1 MNPWY
6 SIDRKEERGKS
17 GKSVSLQTEMASYLP
32 YRYGTKDVDE
42 KYLGEL
48 KVFLTDRRAELATA
62 AKKAAKAN
70 LQADTLRDLVNLT
83 ERELETC
90 TAAVKAK
97 NVPNTEG

>member
-1 MNPWY
+1 
-6 SIDRKEERGKS
+6 
-17 GKSVSLQTEMASYLP
+17 MASYLP

-90 TAAVKAK
+90 TAALKAREAQK
-97 NVPNTEG
+97 QADLAELKTLYPNGA